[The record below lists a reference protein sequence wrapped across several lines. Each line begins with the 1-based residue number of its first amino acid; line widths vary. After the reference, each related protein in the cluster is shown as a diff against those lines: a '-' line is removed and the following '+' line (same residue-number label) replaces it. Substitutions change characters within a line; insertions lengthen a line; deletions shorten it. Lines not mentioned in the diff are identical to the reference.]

1 MFVNEKLFFPFGLFY
16 KMTSE
21 NELEII
27 NRTRFNTIAT
37 EYLNKNLMD
46 MLQITQQGK
55 IKIIFNIHE
64 YTLESKKLTD
74 SNNEENYKTI
84 SNRIKEFKDHP
95 ALLSWFIN
103 DEIPSIYN
111 KFLRNITLLI
121 HELDPNHPS
130 YTVTNY
136 ATDFHLLMNTSDI
149 LGVDKYPIGPLLPIR
164 YVYDLNEQANYH
176 MLESKPMIPV
186 CQIYDYGTILLR
198 KYRNPIFTKSQPTL
212 QEMLSMSWQ
221 ALVGGGKGLM
231 YYGFY
236 ELTLLDDVTPFE
248 DVWKVVIELSEKI
261 WKYKDVI
268 LSIDEVNKIEYTKN
282 LNVSFRQWKYK
293 KINYIVVVNLER
305 NKEIFRINLL
315 DKYKI
320 NKEFG
325 LGNFIKNGTEIIFNL
340 EPIDVIM
347 IKYTKNAKK
356 YNFLIIFTIV
366 VIIIILIGVIAFIV
380 KKFFMTKYK
389 TKFFIN
395 SISKLMNDDN

>member
-1 MFVNEKLFFPFGLFY
+1 MFGKLFF
-16 KMTSE
+16 
-21 NELEII
+21 
-27 NRTRFNTIAT
+27 
-37 EYLNKNLMD
+37 
-46 MLQITQQGK
+46 
-55 IKIIFNIHE
+55 
-64 YTLESKKLTD
+64 
-74 SNNEENYKTI
+74 
-84 SNRIKEFKDHP
+84 
-95 ALLSWFIN
+95 
-103 DEIPSIYN
+103 
-111 KFLRNITLLI
+111 
-121 HELDPNHPS
+121 
-130 YTVTNY
+130 
-136 ATDFHLLMNTSDI
+136 
-149 LGVDKYPIGPLLPIR
+149 
-164 YVYDLNEQANYH
+164 
-176 MLESKPMIPV
+176 
-186 CQIYDYGTILLR
+186 
-198 KYRNPIFTKSQPTL
+198 
-212 QEMLSMSWQ
+212 
-221 ALVGGGKGLM
+221 
-231 YYGFY
+231 
-236 ELTLLDDVTPFE
+236 
-248 DVWKVVIELSEKI
+248 ELSEKI

-347 IKYTKNAKK
+347 IKYTKK

>member
-55 IKIIFNIHE
+55 IKIIFNMHE
-64 YTLESKKLTD
+64 YTLESKILTD

-248 DVWKVVIELSEKI
+248 DVWKVVFWII
-261 WKYKDVI
+261 R
-268 LSIDEVNKIEYTKN
+268 KN
-282 LNVSFRQWKYK
+282 L
-293 KINYIVVVNLER
+293 
-305 NKEIFRINLL
+305 EI
-315 DKYKI
+315 
-320 NKEFG
+320 
-325 LGNFIKNGTEIIFNL
+325 
-340 EPIDVIM
+340 
-347 IKYTKNAKK
+347 
-356 YNFLIIFTIV
+356 
-366 VIIIILIGVIAFIV
+366 
-380 KKFFMTKYK
+380 
-389 TKFFIN
+389 
-395 SISKLMNDDN
+395 